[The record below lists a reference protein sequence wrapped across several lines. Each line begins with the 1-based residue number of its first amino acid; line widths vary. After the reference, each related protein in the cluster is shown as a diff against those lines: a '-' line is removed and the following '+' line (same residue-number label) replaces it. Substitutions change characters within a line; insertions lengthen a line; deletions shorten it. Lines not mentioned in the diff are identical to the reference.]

1 MNILIL
7 IAAIISFLTIG
18 LHLFGGGPEIMGP
31 INDSELSAYLKAITF
46 IIWHAVT
53 VILIINSLALFH
65 AGFKDKYRKPI
76 IIITS
81 AQYLLWAGLFVFYGI
96 TRLNDL
102 WPMPQ
107 WIIFTIVPM
116 LAIIG
121 FLRSQ
126 KQAAKKEVQ

>member
-1 MNILIL
+1 MNIPIL

-18 LHLFGGGPEIMGP
+18 LHVFGGGPEIMDP

-46 IIWHAVT
+46 VIWHAVT
-53 VILIINSLALFH
+53 TILLINSLALLH
-65 AGFKDKYRKPI
+65 AALKEKYRKPI

-81 AQYLLWAGLFVFYGI
+81 AQYLLWAGLFIFYGI

-102 WPMPQ
+102 LPMPQ
-107 WIIFTIVPM
+107 WIIFSTIPV

-121 FLRSQ
+121 FLRSR
-126 KQAAKKEVQ
+126 KTRKS